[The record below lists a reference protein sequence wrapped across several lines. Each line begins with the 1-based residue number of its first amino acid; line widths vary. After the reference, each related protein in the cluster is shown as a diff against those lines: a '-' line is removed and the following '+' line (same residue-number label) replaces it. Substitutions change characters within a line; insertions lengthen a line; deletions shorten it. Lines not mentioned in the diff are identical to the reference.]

1 MNKSL
6 TYLIVVVLMIGLL
19 FCFSLLPSCI
29 DKGEYS
35 ESGEFIPVDTEVPTV
50 DSYFVFLP
58 LDNGA
63 SYSVCAAKQFD
74 MPSRLVIPSSH
85 DGKPVS
91 ALQSRAFKERN
102 SINEV
107 VIPETIKIIPL
118 SAFYGCKA
126 LTSIYLPSSLEK
138 MEYLAFYGCKQL
150 SDVYYAGTKA
160 QWKAIEDGGAIDTKV
175 TIHCTDG
182 DIAKN

>member
-1 MNKSL
+1 MKKL
-6 TYLIVVVLMIGLL
+6 FPIILMVSFLLCLLL
-19 FCFSLLPSCI
+19 FPACA
-29 DKGEYS
+29 DKKGS
-35 ESGEFIPVDTEVPTV
+35 TDNGEFVPVDTETPTS
-50 DSYFVFLP
+50 DNCFVFLQQ
-58 LDNGA
+58 DNGA
-63 SYSVCAAKQFD
+63 SYSVCASKKYD
-74 MPSRLVIPSSH
+74 MPSRVVIPSSH

-91 ALQSRAFKERN
+91 ALQSRAFKEIN

-138 MEYLAFYGCKQL
+138 MEYLAFHGSKQL
-150 SDVYYAGTKA
+150 SDVYYAGTKG
-160 QWKAIEDGGAIDTKV
+160 QWNTIEDGGAIDTKV